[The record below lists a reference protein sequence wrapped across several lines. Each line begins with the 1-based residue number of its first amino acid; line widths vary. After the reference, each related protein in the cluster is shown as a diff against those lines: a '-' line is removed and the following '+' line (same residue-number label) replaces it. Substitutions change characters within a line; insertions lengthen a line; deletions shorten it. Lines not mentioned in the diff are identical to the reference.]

1 SSLFPPSLPS
11 DLFFSPSPGMAD
23 HPPHLLRLFASNP
36 NEQNALLIAMYN
48 CTFMTL
54 IVVSFLGLVALY
66 KMLYMFLAPM
76 MWAVLVGTLLFP
88 AKRCVSRTT
97 EGWLS
102 SLQEKETPL
111 VLGIL
116 LLPYNLFT
124 ALSNRVYNTATGPHG
139 IHFLVAYVV
148 LKVFT
153 HEGMFLYLIGWATRM
168 YSACDG
174 VIDIILRPWVLP
186 VIVLYS
192 IGYTSWVLLQKR
204 EEINKKMARA
214 LSLPIWVYGLAV
226 ISSWFGP
233 FQVVVFGGCAVSLAL
248 ISAGIIGAV
257 KEEEEKEEKND
268 EKEESGINGGATNES
283 SESIQKSI
291 SSLDSS
297 LHSPPS
303 SPSSSSPPSLL
314 SGNDLVWSMVSLV
327 SLLWIVKHDS
337 SLLLL
342 LIPLLFALLSQLGE
356 SFGVFNAAKGAIRS
370 AVDSIHPH
378 VAKLTNITVA
388 GPLRE
393 FVKMMFTSDQYILSH
408 IRSSLDLISSIVV
421 MVILAVGSL
430 FALLFIVFQVH
441 GETVNLAR
449 LSSSVMSSPP
459 DWLSS
464 ALNYT
469 EGRLEEQNIDIDDYV
484 EQGYV
489 QARTWLGSRVRSLAD
504 EGDVKRAD
512 DLEKQVMQMVD
523 NIYRMW
529 EERNAANSGS
539 SVGREDGDW
548 LSQVR
553 GATDVKAMKEEI
565 TKIVQDNVDTLM
577 NIAQSVWTV
586 VMLNVS
592 LLTSLL
598 LSFTSLILSFGM
610 ELLNIIIGLV
620 VFLTMV
626 YYLLASSGDR
636 WLPLQ
641 LLSQMGSM
649 IPGGLSQRGHGF
661 TLAVEDSI
669 FGVFGL
675 SAKMALFYGLYTYF
689 VHSLFGLNI
698 VFVPSMVASLFAAI
712 PIMAPWTVSV
722 VGLIELWLVRDEA
735 PAAILFMV
743 SSLAP
748 MAFADAKFYSEVKGV
763 HPYVTGLSVIGGMYW
778 LGLQGAIIGPL
789 ILCLFLLS
797 VNVYGVFNKSE
808 EEASNLIN

>member
-1 SSLFPPSLPS
+1 MGDRP
-11 DLFFSPSPGMAD
+11 

-48 CTFMTL
+48 VTLMTL
-54 IVVSFLGLVALY
+54 IVVSFVGVVCLY
-66 KMLYMFLAPM
+66 KMLYMFLSPM
-76 MWAVLVGTLLFP
+76 LWAVLVGTLLFP
-88 AKRCVSRTT
+88 FKRSITHTT
-97 EGWLS
+97 KGWLDD
-102 SLQEKETPL
+102 LEVAATPL
-111 VLGIL
+111 FLGLL
-116 LLPYNLFT
+116 LLPYEVF
-124 ALSNRVYNTATGPHG
+124 AAFSQRVYQTATGSHG
-139 IHFLVAYVV
+139 VHFLLAYVL
-148 LKVFT
+148 LKMFT
-153 HEGMFLYLIGWATRM
+153 HEGMFLYLIGWATRV
-168 YSACDG
+168 YGVCDG
-174 VIDIILRPWVLP
+174 IIDIILRPWVVP
-186 VIVLYS
+186 VIILYTA
-192 IGYTSWVLLQKR
+192 GYTAWVLVQKR

-214 LSLPIWVYGLAV
+214 LSLPIWVYGLAMV
-226 ISSWFGP
+226 SSWFGP
-233 FQVVVFGGCAVSLAL
+233 LQVVVFGGCALSLAL
-248 ISAGIIGAV
+248 ISAGVIGAV
-257 KEEEEKEEKND
+257 REEEEEKE
-268 EKEESGINGGATNES
+268 KEGEGEGDTQKMATSEGSDGGM
-283 SESIQKSI
+283 
-291 SSLDSS
+291 
-297 LHSPPS
+297 
-303 SPSSSSPPSLL
+303 

-337 SLLLL
+337 ALLLL

-356 SFGVFNAAKGAIRS
+356 SFGVIAAAKGFIQSAIH
-370 AVDSIHPH
+370 SIHPH
-378 VAKLTNITVA
+378 LHKLTHITVA

-393 FVKMMFTSDQYILSH
+393 FVKMVFTSDQLILSH
-408 IRSSLDLISSIVV
+408 IRSRLDLLSSIVV
-421 MVILAVGSL
+421 MIILAVGSV
-430 FALLFIVFQVH
+430 FALLFVVFQVH

-469 EGRLEEQNIDIDDYV
+469 EDRLEEQNIDIDDYV

-489 QARTWLGSRVRSLAD
+489 QARSWLGSRVRSLAD

-512 DLEKQVMQMVD
+512 ELEKQVMLMVD

-529 EERNAANSGS
+529 EERNAAATGS
-539 SVGREDGDW
+539 SIEREGKDW
-548 LSQVR
+548 LSQVK
-553 GATDVKAMKEEI
+553 GATDVSAMKEEI
-565 TKIVQDNVDTLM
+565 TKIVQENVDTVM
-577 NIAQSVWTV
+577 NIAHSVWTV

-610 ELLNIIIGLV
+610 ELLNMVIGLV

-636 WLPLQ
+636 WLPLH

-649 IPGGLSQRGHGF
+649 VPGGLSQRGHGF

-689 VHSLFGLNI
+689 IHSLFDLNI
-698 VFVPSMVASLFAAI
+698 VFVPSMVASVFAAI

-722 VGLIELWLVRDEA
+722 VGVIELWLVRDEA
-735 PAAILFMV
+735 PAAILFAV

-748 MAFADAKFYSEVKGV
+748 MAFADGKFYSEVKGV

-789 ILCLFLLS
+789 ILCLFLLL
-797 VNVYGVFNKSE
+797 VNMYGVFKDSNDE
-808 EEASNLIN
+808 E